1 MAIEPG
7 PGAVCRSVVGLMT
20 PLRWL
25 FVGYALLLFTL
36 THWPRLAVPMGPVPR
51 ADLLQHLV
59 AFGGWSVLFTA
70 CGFFGRW
77 NSGRNIAR
85 SAAVGVVY
93 ACIDEGLQAVP
104 VINRVFGWDDML
116 FNVMGIVAGSAL
128 VHLIGRK
135 GPTTEAHRAHRGNG
149 A

>member
-1 MAIEPG
+1 MPDPHARRDPVDR
-7 PGAVCRSVVGLMT
+7 PMT
-20 PLRWL
+20 RLRWL

-36 THWPRLAVPMGPVPR
+36 THMPRLAVPMGPVPR

-116 FNVMGIVAGSAL
+116 FNVIGILAGSAL
-128 VHLIGRK
+128 VHIIGRK
-135 GPTTEAHRAHRGNG
+135 GRTTEAHRTPRGTG